1 MRKSFSSLVVV
12 AMLLMAVAPLLA
24 LSPQTLPACCRS
36 NGSHHCAAMMSLG
49 GDGYRAQ
56 TPLCPY
62 RIHPAVAPALS
73 ALQAR
78 GTTFAIAR
86 SGEKVSSTALSIVSA
101 SPQYSAP
108 KRGPPN
114 S

>member
-1 MRKSFSSLVVV
+1 MRKSLSILIVV
-12 AMLLMAVAPLLA
+12 ATLLMAVAPLLA
-24 LSPQTLPACCRS
+24 LSPQTLPACCRAD
-36 NGSHHCAAMMSLG
+36 GKHHCAMVDLG
-49 GDGYRAQ
+49 GQGFRSQASR
-56 TPLCPY
+56 CPY
-62 RIHPAVAPALS
+62 LIHPAVAPALS

-78 GTTFAIAR
+78 STTFTIAR
-86 SGEKVSSTALSIVSA
+86 SSENVALTAFGVLPL